1 MIEKYPQLLIF
12 FLSFFSLRN
21 DAWKCLSPEQD
32 ERIRPLVCSG
42 ILIFFDPN
50 LCLQNFDFTY
60 FFLFSDEG
68 RGSIYIFGGYT
79 DRYKVKYI

>member
-1 MIEKYPQLLIF
+1 MMHGSVYHQNKMKEFGLWFAQVF
-12 FLSFFSLRN
+12 WFFS
-21 DAWKCLSPEQD
+21 
-32 ERIRPLVCSG
+32 I
-42 ILIFFDPN
+42 IFLKKNPN